1 MKKLILN
8 NWLAKCVSLALA
20 IVLWAVIKKSI
31 ETSST
36 PNRTPFDAESRF
48 QIDASRYAKP
58 KK

>member
-31 ETSST
+31 ETT
-36 PNRTPFDAESRF
+36 PSPSKNQFDAESRF

>member
-8 NWLAKCVSLALA
+8 NWLAKCVALALA
-20 IVLWAVIKKSI
+20 IVLWAVIKKNI
-31 ETSST
+31 ETT
-36 PNRTPFDAESRF
+36 PLPSRTQFDAGSRF